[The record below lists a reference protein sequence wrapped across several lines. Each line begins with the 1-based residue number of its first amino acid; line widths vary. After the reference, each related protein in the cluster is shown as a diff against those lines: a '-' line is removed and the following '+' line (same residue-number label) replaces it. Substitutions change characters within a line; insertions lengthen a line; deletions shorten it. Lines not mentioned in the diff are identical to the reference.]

1 MTIQTERQ
9 VLKRKMSFDPAYIQ
23 KFEEKMFIEGP
34 TSARRLTNFF
44 TLLLLATFIA
54 TYGLLSS
61 STATIIGAMIVAP
74 LMGPIMATTAAVVM
88 GHSRRALRSLG
99 LALVGI
105 LAVIACSYVLALIVP
120 NFAISFTANPEL
132 ASRINPGLYA
142 LLTALGSGAA
152 GAFITSRDEIADSMG
167 GVAIAISLVP
177 PLCVVGI
184 AMQMSNWAAAGGA
197 LLLFMTNFLAI
208 LLAGGLTFLIV
219 GLGQVAT
226 TQAQISLR
234 RRGFVL
240 FFIGTL
246 LVAVPLTLTA
256 SRALRDVADTNT
268 AAAVIHQWL
277 QGSAYQELSV
287 DVENQLVIA
296 SIEGS
301 GDLKPAQ
308 TLAERLAAALGHPII
323 VHLRMVPTESASSP

>member
-1 MTIQTERQ
+1 MTIRSERQ
-9 VLKRKMSFDPAYIQ
+9 VLTNKMSFDPAYIQ

-88 GHSRRALRSLG
+88 GESRRALRSLG

-105 LAVIACSYVLALIVP
+105 LTVIACSFALALIVP
-120 NFAISFTANPEL
+120 NFAISFMANPEL

-184 AMQMSNWAAAGGA
+184 ALQMGHWAAAGGA
-197 LLLFMTNFLAI
+197 LLLFTTNFLAI

-219 GLGQVAT
+219 GLGRVVT
-226 TQAQISLR
+226 TREQISLR

-240 FFIGTL
+240 FIIGTVL
-246 LVAVPLTLTA
+246 ITVPLTLTA
-256 SRALRDVADTNT
+256 YHSLRQAADTNA
-268 AAAVIHQWL
+268 AAAVIQQWL
-277 QGSAYQELSV
+277 QGTSYQEIGV
-287 DVENQLVIA
+287 DVEDQVVIA
-296 SIEGS
+296 SVEGN
-301 GDLKPAQ
+301 GDLQPAQ
-308 TLAERLAAALGHPII
+308 TLAEKLAAALGHPII
-323 VHLRMVPTESASSP
+323 VHLRTVPTESASSP